1 MNDINRNCWQQYSTQ
16 KKKQNNFNLP
26 EKNGGL
32 SVGDP
37 KLLRR

>member
-16 KKKQNNFNLP
+16 KKQNNFNLP
-26 EKNGGL
+26 EKNVGL
-32 SVGDP
+32 SIGDP